1 MHRTAPQKAG
11 KGGSTAEPDASADVQ
26 RPAKEVKESP
36 SSGDEKGRKMDGM
49 DANGADPMTYAKEI
63 IQKLKK
69 VKLSI
74 DMVISL
80 CAKSCSKNRATNS
93 FRRARLPL
101 GQRKGHNFSL
111 GQYWRRQIDD
121 AQFSRWSK
129 D

>member
-1 MHRTAPQKAG
+1 MHRTAPQEAG
-11 KGGSTAEPDASADVQ
+11 KGGSIAEPDTSADVQ

-36 SSGDEKGRKMDGM
+36 SSRQVGPSISVDEKGRKMDGI
-49 DANGADPMTYAKEI
+49 DAKDVDPMTYAKEM
-63 IQKLKK
+63 LKSLK
-69 VKLSI
+69 EVELSI

-80 CAKSCSKNRATNS
+80 CAKSCSRNRATNS

-121 AQFSRWSK
+121 A
-129 D
+129 